1 LLNEANPFH
10 IFNCVQPEST
20 CAANWFGQEPAF
32 LVETNCINRERSAL
46 RKFANLHSGC
56 PAFVLGRRHKNTI
69 WSVVQS
75 QEAIHFP
82 VVAAF
87 FVMIL
92 SAAAVGSASV
102 FRVNALVKTD
112 HSSRRPTLHYL
123 AMKVTQ
129 KQTQAVRCPTCGAK
143 PGERCELTTGQPRT
157 EPHRDRRLA
166 ASEK

>member
-1 LLNEANPFH
+1 MFRARGTRPDSESSLLVGGRETRLAARIGDQSTRVLTARRAAPPLPSG
-10 IFNCVQPEST
+10 IPE
-20 CAANWFGQEPAF
+20 EH
-32 LVETNCINRERSAL
+32 V
-46 RKFANLHSGC
+46 K
-56 PAFVLGRRHKNTI
+56 V
-69 WSVVQS
+69 
-75 QEAIHFP
+75 
-82 VVAAF
+82 
-87 FVMIL
+87 
-92 SAAAVGSASV
+92 
-102 FRVNALVKTD
+102 LVKTD